1 MERDAQTM
9 RDNEH
14 HILWCVPRMF
24 GNDEVHVVLIKV
36 KITMPQPD
44 DKRRSNHF
52 AWFNVKTMFKTV
64 SRVMQH
70 TQIYA
75 VHLIAWASVRSIF
88 KEHHW
93 QCHSVH

>member
-52 AWFNVKTMFKTV
+52 A
-64 SRVMQH
+64 
-70 TQIYA
+70 
-75 VHLIAWASVRSIF
+75 
-88 KEHHW
+88 
-93 QCHSVH
+93 